1 MLLARNLFFFLF
13 IYLGKLEIQINFHL
27 TDFEDENNDTQHDCL
42 QAAARVE
49 DKYDI
54 RQIISYCIDDWP
66 SKFNITDTGLDPKFN
81 FSQLSKRNVTTEQLY
96 LWSAPIDLIEE
107 YQLYLN
113 QLPNSDRTL
122 LASKLFYNCT
132 LPYFGSKCQY
142 KLITTYVN
150 YTSFNEVV
158 YDYYFFNRYKPTEF
172 TCYSHLECDRGP
184 SPACL
189 DWTEICDGKIDCFN
203 DGVDEKDCWQLKMHQ
218 CGENEFRCSYGQCV
232 PVAFVFD
239 NPFTPDCLDR
249 SDEIHASLEYLEK
262 FEFVTNEPIF
272 KFEDVSCRWLYNTRS
287 SSTPFLSSS
296 CLYER
301 EMLLSKAMFSI
312 KPNLLH
318 DECWTAMKCIIQM
331 PDSLLPTLANY
342 FQPPRTN
349 CTMLCRNG
357 FCDAM
362 VQKHCPDVMYVPAY
376 PIFNGHGYI
385 GYAKTETNYRQHPL
399 KPTYICFDSSRF
411 HIPNDGKT
419 LFISDNRTCRL
430 YEDAIV
436 NSYYRFEVRWLQR
449 YVLLAE
455 RWLNRVARPNYNA
468 SSIFSESSTYQ
479 CANSEKRI
487 LKTQVLDG
495 ISDCYYADDENS
507 SKLQDT
513 HFMKQLPNAFKCPG
527 TDQYV
532 PARQVND
539 GYKCDCQTSDN
550 TFCAD
555 EMSDRFYFRKKIS
568 FQTICDNEEH
578 LLWRPTN
585 DSQETDETNCEYWPL
600 VHVYNRCDGF
610 WHFPNGSDEVDC
622 DPLLISLLNCSKNS
636 HICISIQTK
645 SLTCLPIEK
654 ANDGVIDCIG
664 AADEPSFCDRRY
676 QTYGSSPFY
685 CSANKESSC
694 IQGNSLCNGIFDCP
708 DGEDENACSRD
719 DVKYPTVESG
729 ICTLNYRLH
738 GSVFAKVLC
747 RLFYNTG
754 KRSEA
759 YFTFDSNSNTP
770 KQPLF
775 YKSDIAEIL
784 PSYRPE
790 KFRFYQQRC
799 HRGFPL
805 QISFNKDTNL
815 TRDVCLC
822 PPSFYGNTCQYQNQR
837 ISITLQFRAPSNS
850 SETPFLFVVS
860 LIDDSDERLIHSFH
874 QFTYLFAKNCQR
886 KFNLY
891 LLYSTRPKNMHRQYS
906 IQIHIYEQIT
916 LNYRGSFLKSVNYT
930 FLPVH
935 RLAFQ
940 LDIPHSNDIIETC
953 VDQQCLHGK
962 CIKYFNDLNRTSF
975 CQCYEGWSG
984 RYCHIQY
991 KCLCSSRSLCL
1002 GKIANNRSLCV
1013 CPITKIG
1020 PRCLIPDYI
1029 CQSQPCMNGGTCV
1042 RTDEADLSPDNRFI
1056 CICPKNFF
1064 GVRCELA
1071 RTKLLISYDESLDPH
1086 LVIFIHFIEVQINN
1100 FPIRTTTFKR
1110 ILLGQNFIS
1119 IYWSFPFHVVLVE
1132 LPNQRYYLALM
1143 QKKYTYQRIIEKT
1156 LASSDRC
1163 LSVNALFNETFRN
1176 YHLLRRIKYY
1186 HIPCQTNSSLTC
1198 FYDDQQFCFCQ
1209 QLDEQRVANCF
1220 DFDRHSRTTCA
1231 RQNDCENGGNCYEEN
1246 SKCPK
1251 YFLCECT
1258 ECYYGV
1264 RCQLTTNGFS
1274 LSLDAILGF
1283 YIHPKINLFKQ
1294 SGAVLISIIVST
1306 VLIIVGLVNGA
1317 LSSIT
1322 FKSKKLLE
1330 SGCAIYLLN
1339 SSIIVLLTMIIFTFK
1354 FWILILT
1361 QIETIRNK
1369 SFLKI
1374 ECICID
1380 FILRSCLAMDQWLT
1394 SFVSIERAFVTIKG
1408 VSFNQKQA
1416 QVAAKYV
1423 VCVLF
1428 FLIISTNIHD
1438 PIHRSL
1444 YEENEDDEKRFWCI

>member
-1 MLLARNLFFFLF
+1 MLLARNLLFFLF

-27 TDFEDENNDTQHDCL
+27 TEFEDENNDTQHDCL

-66 SKFNITDTGLDPKFN
+66 SKFNITDTGFDPKFN
-81 FSQLSKRNVTTEQLY
+81 FSQLSKQNVTTEQLY

-113 QLPNSDRTL
+113 QLPHSDRTL

-203 DGVDEKDCWQLKMHQ
+203 DEVDEKDCWQLEMHQ

-239 NPFTPDCLDR
+239 NPFTPDCLDQ
-249 SDEIHASLEYLEK
+249 SDEIRVSLEYLEK

-272 KFEDVSCRWLYNTRS
+272 KLEDVSCRRLYNTRS

-301 EMLLSKAMFSI
+301 EMLLSKAIFSI

-331 PDSLLPTLANY
+331 PDSLLPTLTNY
-342 FQPPRTN
+342 FRPPRTN
-349 CTMLCRNG
+349 CTVFCRNG

-362 VQKHCPDVMYVPAY
+362 VQKHCPNVMYVPAY
-376 PIFNGHGYI
+376 PIFNGHVYI

-399 KPTYICFDSSRF
+399 KPTYICFDNSRF

-419 LFISDNRTCRL
+419 LFMSDNRTCRL

-436 NSYYRFEVRWLQR
+436 NWYYTHEVRWLQR

-455 RWLNRVARPNYNA
+455 RWLNRVVRSNYNA
-468 SSIFSESSTYQ
+468 SSIFSESSAYQ

-487 LKTQVLDG
+487 LKTQVFDG
-495 ISDCYYADDENS
+495 ISDCYDADDEDL

-513 HFMKQLPNAFKCPG
+513 HFMKQLPNVFKCPG

-532 PARQVND
+532 PAHKVND
-539 GYKCDCQTSDN
+539 GEECNCQTSDN

-555 EMSDRFYFRKKIS
+555 EVSDRLYFRKKIS
-568 FQTICDNEEH
+568 FQTICDNWDH

-600 VHVYNRCDGF
+600 IHVYNRCDGF

-622 DPLLISLLNCSKNS
+622 DLLLMSLLNCSKNS

-645 SLTCLPIEK
+645 SLICLPIEK
-654 ANDGVIDCIG
+654 ANDGIIDCIG
-664 AADEPSFCDRRY
+664 AADEPSFCDRRNQNY
-676 QTYGSSPFY
+676 RSTPFY
-685 CSANKESSC
+685 CRANKESSC
-694 IQGNSLCNGIFDCP
+694 IAGNSLCDGIFDCV

-747 RLFYNTG
+747 RLFYNTE
-754 KRSEA
+754 KRLET
-759 YFTFDSNSNTP
+759 YFTFDPNSNP
-770 KQPLF
+770 LKQPLSF
-775 YKSDIAEIL
+775 KSDSEEIL

-790 KFRFYQQRC
+790 KFDFYQQRC

-805 QISFNKDTNL
+805 QIFLNKDTNL
-815 TRDVCLC
+815 IRDICLC
-822 PPSFYGNTCQYQNQR
+822 PPSFYGDTCQYQNQR

-850 SETPFLFVVS
+850 SETPFLFVVL
-860 LIDDSDERLIHSFH
+860 LIDDSDERLIH
-874 QFTYLFAKNCQR
+874 L
-886 KFNLY
+886 
-891 LLYSTRPKNMHRQYS
+891 
-906 IQIHIYEQIT
+906 
-916 LNYRGSFLKSVNYT
+916 VNYT

-940 LDIPHSNDIIETC
+940 LDIPHSDDIIETC
-953 VDQQCLHGK
+953 ADQQCLHGK

-975 CQCYEGWSG
+975 CQCYGGWSG
-984 RYCHIQY
+984 RHCHIQY
-991 KCLCSSRSLCL
+991 KCSCSSESLCL
-1002 GKIANNRSLCV
+1002 
-1013 CPITKIG
+1013 
-1020 PRCLIPDYI
+1020 DYI

-1042 RTDEADLSPDNRFI
+1042 RTDDAELSSANRFI
-1056 CICPKNFF
+1056 CICPKYFF

-1110 ILLGQNFIS
+1110 ILLGQNSIS

-1143 QKKYTYQRIIEKT
+1143 QKKYTYKRIIPLSDE
-1156 LASSDRC
+1156 LASS
-1163 LSVNALFNETFRN
+1163 
-1176 YHLLRRIKYY
+1176 H
-1186 HIPCQTNSSLTC
+1186 
-1198 FYDDQQFCFCQ
+1198 
-1209 QLDEQRVANCF
+1209 
-1220 DFDRHSRTTCA
+1220 
-1231 RQNDCENGGNCYEEN
+1231 
-1246 SKCPK
+1246 
-1251 YFLCECT
+1251 
-1258 ECYYGV
+1258 
-1264 RCQLTTNGFS
+1264 
-1274 LSLDAILGF
+1274 
-1283 YIHPKINLFKQ
+1283 
-1294 SGAVLISIIVST
+1294 
-1306 VLIIVGLVNGA
+1306 
-1317 LSSIT
+1317 
-1322 FKSKKLLE
+1322 
-1330 SGCAIYLLN
+1330 
-1339 SSIIVLLTMIIFTFK
+1339 
-1354 FWILILT
+1354 
-1361 QIETIRNK
+1361 
-1369 SFLKI
+1369 
-1374 ECICID
+1374 
-1380 FILRSCLAMDQWLT
+1380 
-1394 SFVSIERAFVTIKG
+1394 
-1408 VSFNQKQA
+1408 
-1416 QVAAKYV
+1416 
-1423 VCVLF
+1423 VLF
-1428 FLIISTNIHD
+1428 
-1438 PIHRSL
+1438 RL
-1444 YEENEDDEKRFWCI
+1444 YT